1 MTYSSKELKLHLSQ
15 EHKISPFSQYLKE
28 IVYGGI
34 DGIVTTFAV
43 VAGFTGASSSGFLLE
58 KGYVVVLLFG
68 FANLFA
74 DATSMGL
81 GNFLSVRT
89 DQALNHS
96 KNENPYLTAL
106 VTFTSFIFFG
116 IIPLLPYIFLQN
128 IQKVFVISVI
138 FTEAALFL
146 LGILRVRVTKEKP
159 IKAMGEIVLL
169 GSISAMVA
177 YFVGTFFA

>member
-1 MTYSSKELKLHLSQ
+1 MSFFRKKSRLSD
-15 EHKISPFSQYLKE
+15 YLKE

-34 DGIVTTFAV
+34 DGIITTFAV
-43 VAGFTGASSSGFLLE
+43 VAGFTGANNPELMLN
-58 KGYVVVLLFG
+58 KGYMIVLLFG

-89 DQALNHS
+89 DQALNRS

-106 VTFTSFIFFG
+106 VTFTSFILFG
-116 IIPLLPYIFLQN
+116 IIPLLPYIFLQHV
-128 IQKVFVISVI
+128 QQVFVVAVI
-138 FTEAALFL
+138 FTEVALFL
-146 LGILRVRVTKEKP
+146 LGLLRVEITKEKP
-159 IKAMGEIVLL
+159 AKAMSEVMVL
-169 GSISAMVA
+169 GSVSALVA

>member
-1 MTYSSKELKLHLSQ
+1 MYNIHVSIAK
-15 EHKISPFSQYLKE
+15 YLKE
-28 IVYGGI
+28 IVYGGV

-43 VAGFTGASSSGFLLE
+43 VAGFTGASSSGLLLD
-58 KGYVVVLLFG
+58 KGYLVVLLFG

-96 KNENPYLTAL
+96 KKENAYATGL
-106 VTFTSFIFFG
+106 VTFTAFISFG

-128 IQKVFVISVI
+128 INGLFIIATI
-138 FTEAALFL
+138 FTEIALLL
-146 LGILRVRVTKEKP
+146 LGILRWKFTNETPK
-159 IKAMGEIVLL
+159 KALGEIMLL
-169 GSISAMVA
+169 GSVSALVA

>member
-1 MTYSSKELKLHLSQ
+1 MFFFRKKSRLSD
-15 EHKISPFSQYLKE
+15 YLKE

-58 KGYVVVLLFG
+58 KGYVIVLLFG

-89 DQALNHS
+89 DQALNRS

-106 VTFTSFIFFG
+106 VTFTSFILFG

-128 IQKVFVISVI
+128 IQSIFAIAVI
-138 FTEAALFL
+138 FTEVALFL
-146 LGILRVRVTKEKP
+146 LGILRVRVTQEKP
-159 IKAMGEIVLL
+159 LKAMGEIILL
-169 GSISAMVA
+169 GSISAIVA
-177 YFVGTFFA
+177 YFIGTLFA